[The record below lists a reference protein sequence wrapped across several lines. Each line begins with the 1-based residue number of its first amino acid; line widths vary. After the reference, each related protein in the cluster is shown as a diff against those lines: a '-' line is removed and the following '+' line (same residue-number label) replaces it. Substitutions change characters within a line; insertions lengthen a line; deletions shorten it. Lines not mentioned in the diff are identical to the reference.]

1 MGVNKDSNSYTVLF
15 AIILV
20 VFVGGLLALIAEGL
34 KPLQKEN
41 LKNEKKQYILNSLPG
56 SLIDGKDTLILK
68 EVSRNRAGDLFG
80 TLVKERIILDYH
92 GNVVS
97 KKLASDPLDDKDPND
112 AFSIDLLKE
121 YKKYVQPITNMYDG
135 EEQKE
140 KLAAETN
147 IHYPLFICNVKEE
160 TYYVAPVM
168 GKGLWAAVWGYIALD
183 ENGNKI
189 AGAVFDH
196 KSETP
201 GLGAEITQD
210 FFENPFIGKQISDN
224 GEYKPIEVNKP
235 GNELNNYQVDG
246 ISGGTFTS
254 VGVEEMMSR
263 TLEVYYN
270 YIKNRS

>member
-1 MGVNKDSNSYTVLF
+1 MGINKDSNSYTVLF

-34 KPLQKEN
+34 KPIQKEN

-56 SLIDGKDTLILK
+56 SLISGEDTIVLK
-68 EVSRNRAGDLFG
+68 EVTRNKAGNLFA
-80 TLVKERIILDYH
+80 TLVKERIILDYD
-92 GNVVS
+92 GNEVS
-97 KKLASDPLDDKDPND
+97 KKLATDPVDDKDPND

-121 YKKYVQPITNMYDG
+121 YKNYVQPITNMYSG
-135 EEQKE
+135 SEQKE
-140 KLAAETN
+140 KLAADTN
-147 IHYPLFICNVKEE
+147 INYPLFICDVEGK
-160 TYYVAPVM
+160 TYYIAPVM

-183 ENGNKI
+183 ENGDKI

-210 FFENPFIGKQISDN
+210 FFENPFIGKLISEN
-224 GEYKPIEVNKP
+224 GSYKPIEVNKP
-235 GNELNNYQVDG
+235 GNELNDYQVDG

>member
-34 KPLQKEN
+34 KPIQKEN

-56 SLIDGKDTLILK
+56 NKL
-68 EVSRNRAGDLFG
+68 VSRDEAGALFG
-80 TLVKERIILDYH
+80 TFVKERIILDIN
-92 GNVVS
+92 GKVIS
-97 KKLASDPLDDKDPND
+97 TKTSDDPVDDKDLSD
-112 AFSIDLLKE
+112 AFSVNLLKE
-121 YKKYVQPITNMYDG
+121 YKTISNDTLKN
-135 EEQKE
+135 
-140 KLAAETN
+140 
-147 IHYPLFICNVKEE
+147 YPLFVCDVKGE
-160 TYYVAPVM
+160 TFYVAPVM

-189 AGAVFDH
+189 SGAVFDH

-210 FFENPFIGKQISDN
+210 FFEDQFIGKLISEN
-224 GEYKPIEVNKP
+224 GEYRPIEVNKP
-235 GNELNNYQVDG
+235 GNDLNDYQVDG

-254 VGVEEMMSR
+254 VGVEDMM
-263 TLEVYYN
+263 EVPLKTYYH